1 LNWKT
6 QCRAAFPS
14 QERANTLR
22 FLSTLRLP
30 VLYALAA
37 LAAFGQNDQR
47 REFVLTSNS
56 DLVLVPVTV
65 TNKEGG
71 IVNGLTQSQ
80 FKIKENKIDQR
91 IFSVSEQDVPVSI
104 GIVLDTSGS
113 MNEELPLAKRVLKE
127 FLDDANPD
135 DEAFLYTVSA
145 NPHRESL
152 FTTDFEAMLGS
163 ISFRSAFGST
173 ALIDTIYAG
182 LDGLRKAKHARS
194 ALLVISD
201 GMDNHSRY
209 SKAELMSF
217 ALESNAQIYTISIHD
232 PPAYKKPAQLTEERA
247 GLAFLDELA
256 SKTGGI
262 PFVVRNTRGLRA
274 ATAQIGRALRNQ
286 YVLSYVPQSRERD
299 GKWQSIH
306 VTVAAPHAMVYA
318 RAGYR
323 AD

>member
-1 LNWKT
+1 MRNISL
-6 QCRAAFPS
+6 
-14 QERANTLR
+14 L
-22 FLSTLRLP
+22 L
-30 VLYALAA
+30 LAA
-37 LAAFGQNDQR
+37 LAAFAQNDQR
-47 REFVLTSNS
+47 REFTLTSNS

-91 IFSVSEQDVPVSI
+91 IFSISEQDVPVSV
-104 GIVLDTSGS
+104 GVVLDTSGS
-113 MNEELPLAKRVLKE
+113 MNEELPVAKTALKE
-127 FLDDANPD
+127 FLDGANPD

-145 NPHRESL
+145 NPHRESF
-152 FTTDFEAMLGS
+152 FTADFETMLGRV
-163 ISFRSAFGST
+163 SFRPAFGST

-182 LDGLRKAKHARS
+182 LNGLREAKHARR
-194 ALLVISD
+194 ALLIISD

-209 SKAELMSF
+209 SKAELMSL
-217 ALESNAQIYTISIHD
+217 ALESNAQIYTISIHN

-247 GLAFLDELA
+247 GLALLDELA
-256 SKTGGI
+256 WKTGGI
-262 PFVVRNTRGLRA
+262 PFVVRNTGGLQA

-286 YVLSYVPQSRERD
+286 YVLSYVPQSREHN

-318 RAGYR
+318 RPGYR

>member
-1 LNWKT
+1 M
-6 QCRAAFPS
+6 R
-14 QERANTLR
+14 NTS
-22 FLSTLRLP
+22 FLLSCLL
-30 VLYALAA
+30 VA
-37 LAAFGQNDQR
+37 LAAFAQNDQR
-47 REFVLTSNS
+47 RDFVLTSYS

-80 FKIKENKIDQR
+80 FQIKENKIDQR
-91 IFSVSEQDVPVSI
+91 IFSVSEQDVPASI

-113 MNEELPLAKRVLKE
+113 MNEELPAAKTALKE
-127 FLDDANPD
+127 FLADANPD

-145 NPHRESL
+145 NPRRESF
-152 FTTDFEAMLGS
+152 FTTDFDAMLGRV
-163 ISFRSAFGST
+163 SFRSAFGST

-182 LDGLRKAKHARS
+182 LDGLREAKHARR
-194 ALLVISD
+194 ALLIISD

-209 SKAELMSF
+209 SKAELMSL
-217 ALESNAQIYTISIHD
+217 ALESNAQIYAISIHD
-232 PPAYKKPAQLTEERA
+232 PSAYQKPAQLKEERA
-247 GLAFLDELA
+247 GLALLDELA
-256 SKTGGI
+256 WKTGGI
-262 PFVVRNTRGLRA
+262 PFVVRNTGGLHA

-286 YVLSYVPQSRERD
+286 YVLSYVPRPRKRD

-318 RAGYR
+318 RPGYR